1 MKHSQKMILIPEN
14 NLDNYLRQQRL
25 TTPPTVTKMAQL
37 DGEMRTIL
45 DRNDTSQ
52 DEKAKLYSQILEN
65 FLHFKGK
72 RNVENTEPIPVQL
85 SEETKKGTKVIR
97 TTTPDNVE
105 RQSVGGI
112 IEVLPKNLQQ
122 KAKILLRRIQDN
134 SKILD
139 WNDRGELKYDGE
151 TLPNTNI
158 TNLLGDSLKYKK
170 NNKPKGYEIF
180 TKALSEMNLPEE
192 LIRNPERLQ
201 LFKTYGY
208 EKTPDRGK
216 VRKPLQN
223 DIPDSSPT
231 KKRAKKLQ
239 WQTNF

>member
-14 NLDNYLRQQRL
+14 NLDNFLRQQRL
-25 TTPPTVTKMAQL
+25 ITPATVTKMAQL
-37 DGEMRTIL
+37 DEEMKSVL

-65 FLHFKGK
+65 YLHFKAK
-72 RNVENTEPIPVQL
+72 RKVENTEPIPVQL

-97 TTTPDNVE
+97 TTTPDDVE
-105 RQSVGGI
+105 RQSVGDI

-139 WNDRGELKYDGE
+139 WNDRGELKYNGE

-158 TNLLGDSLKYKK
+158 TNLLGDSLKYRKK
-170 NNKPKGYEIF
+170 
-180 TKALSEMNLPEE
+180 
-192 LIRNPERLQ
+192 
-201 LFKTYGY
+201 
-208 EKTPDRGK
+208 
-216 VRKPLQN
+216 
-223 DIPDSSPT
+223 
-231 KKRAKKLQ
+231 
-239 WQTNF
+239 